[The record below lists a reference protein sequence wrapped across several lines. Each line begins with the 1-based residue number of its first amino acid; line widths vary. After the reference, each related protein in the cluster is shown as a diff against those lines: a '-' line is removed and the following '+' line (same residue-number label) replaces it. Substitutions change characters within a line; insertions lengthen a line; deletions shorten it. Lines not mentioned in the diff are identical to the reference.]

1 MLICGGIMDKF
12 SNKTENEILSLAKEG
27 DNEAVNLII
36 RKYRSAVEAAA
47 ARIQNSPLDKDDLI
61 QEGMIGLLAAI
72 KSFDCNKGT
81 KFSTYCFTCI
91 SNSIQTALRKLSRKK
106 DIPENNVVPL
116 EEEFIGISSVY
127 TSAEDSFLAQES
139 VSLLADLLKNN
150 LSKFENSVLRLHMIG
165 CSYSEI
171 GERLGKTPKAIDNA
185 LQRIR
190 KKLKEVSF

>member
-1 MLICGGIMDKF
+1 MDKF
-12 SNKTENEILSLAKEG
+12 SNKTDNEILSLAKEG

-36 RKYRSAVEAAA
+36 KKYRSAVEAVAVKYL
-47 ARIQNSPLDKDDLI
+47 NTSLDKDDLI

-72 KSFDCNKGT
+72 KSYDNSKGA

-91 SNSIQTALRKLSRKK
+91 SNSIQTALRKLNRKK
-106 DIPENNVVPL
+106 DIPDKDVVPL
-116 EEEFIGISSVY
+116 EEEFVGNSSAY
-127 TSAEDSFLAQES
+127 ISAEDSFLAQES
-139 VSLLADLLKNN
+139 VSLLTNLLRNN
-150 LSKFENSVLRLHMIG
+150 LSKFENSVLRLHMVG

-171 GERLGKTPKAIDNA
+171 GERLGKSPKAIDNA

>member
-1 MLICGGIMDKF
+1 MVICGGIMDKF

-36 RKYRSAVEAAA
+36 KKYRSAVEAAA

-72 KSFDCNKGT
+72 KSFDCKKGA

>member
-1 MLICGGIMDKF
+1 MDKF
-12 SNKTENEILSLAKEG
+12 SNKSENDILSLAKEG

-36 RKYRSAVEAAA
+36 NKYRSAVEAAA
-47 ARIQNSPLDKDDLI
+47 AKIQNSPLDKDDLI

-72 KSFDCNKGT
+72 KSYDHSKGA

-106 DIPENNVVPL
+106 DIPESNVVPL
-116 EEEFIGISSVY
+116 EESFVGSSSTY
-127 TSAEDSFLAQES
+127 ISAEDSFLAQES
-139 VSLLADLLKNN
+139 VSLLTSLLKNN
-150 LSKFENSVLRLHMIG
+150 LSKFENSVLRLHMVG

-171 GERLGKTPKAIDNA
+171 GERLGKSPKAIDNA